1 MASAAA
7 SGVTPGFWRVK
18 EEGRRGREKGGERLR
33 EREKSEL
40 LKRLNLLF
48 LRFSL
53 VRSLSLSLS
62 SRFKTEKPTTGN
74 FSPYQPREAP
84 SPDGQRR
91 QDLQRERLRLH
102 GVPLRRRPRPL
113 PPLRAQEQEVG
124 GTTARGLAD
133 AERGAERGVEGRG
146 VEVGSAEELGVAVVC
161 IVSMLERER
170 EREKEKSKKRER
182 REQEER

>member
-1 MASAAA
+1 MLKIAASDAARDSSNLTPDFIIDAPAGKVATTMASAAA

-53 VRSLSLSLS
+53 VRSLSLS

-74 FSPYQPREAP
+74 SSLLTSPA
-84 SPDGQRR
+84 
-91 QDLQRERLRLH
+91 
-102 GVPLRRRPRPL
+102 RPL
-113 PPLRAQEQEVG
+113 PPTASDVRTCRENACAFTASLSGGVPGPSLPCVLRS
-124 GTTARGLAD
+124 R
-133 AERGAERGVEGRG
+133 R
-146 VEVGSAEELGVAVVC
+146 SAVPPREASPMPSVVPNEE
-161 IVSMLERER
+161 
-170 EREKEKSKKRER
+170 
-182 REQEER
+182 